1 MTQPYPLYPNIRLL
15 PIAESA
21 PFKSKVI
28 TPILEP
34 VIYEIA
40 VKNPSWTFEEHR
52 LGSGPDNIA
61 HVRAF
66 VVRDSKGNSIGL
78 IEINRNS
85 DARTSSPWVFEIS
98 NRRIAQSRQRG
109 SSIITGN
116 PKTALKAIGKYF
128 SAPTT
133 SERAAIAASTASV
146 RVHEAVMVARE
157 ARDRARGL
165 IAPAISAF
173 VEANWAQVLDSMKDS
188 DRAIAETLPAL
199 KETYQ
204 GMEDLLQ
211 QIKAKQHLTVLI
223 EDDTYITHDGGTTH
237 VYSSDEVPEPIK
249 VSVGLLKLMD
259 DGKPVVDVGIRISN
273 TMFVIYKG
281 A

>member
-1 MTQPYPLYPNIRLL
+1 MTQPYPLYPNIRLH
-15 PIAESA
+15 PITESA

-34 VIYEIA
+34 LIYEVA

-66 VVRDSKGNSIGL
+66 VVRDSKNNTLGV
-78 IEINRNS
+78 IEINRNAG
-85 DARTSSPWVFEIS
+85 ARTSSPWVFEIS

-109 SSIITGN
+109 NSIITGN

-128 SAPTT
+128 CAPTIN
-133 SERAAIAASTASV
+133 ERAAIATSTAEMRV
-146 RVHEAVMVARE
+146 RAAVVE
-157 ARDRARGL
+157 ARAERDQARKQ
-165 IAPAISAF
+165 IAPAVSAF
-173 VEANWAQVLDSMKDS
+173 LEANWAQVLDSMEDS
-188 DRAIAETLPAL
+188 DRAIAETLPGL
-199 KETYQ
+199 KGNYR
-204 GMEDLLQ
+204 GMEKLLNE
-211 QIKAKQHLTVLI
+211 IHAKQHLTVLI
-223 EDDTYITHDGGTTH
+223 EGDTYITHDGGTTQT
-237 VYSSDEVPEPIK
+237 YLSDEVPTPIK

-259 DGKPVVDVGIRISN
+259 DGKPVVDVGIKIADN
-273 TMFVIYKG
+273 MFVIYKG